1 MNIVKGTEA
10 ARPAQKEIIEAL
22 TERQPETGK
31 GMEEAEK
38 EISARYRQKTLA
50 RIIDE
55 YNWTV
60 AHH

>member
-1 MNIVKGTEA
+1 
-10 ARPAQKEIIEAL
+10 
-22 TERQPETGK
+22 
-31 GMEEAEK
+31 MEEAEK
-38 EISARYRQKTLA
+38 EISARYKQKTLA